1 MNREKLPSSH
11 QVNKLKQRS
20 WILPLSDSKLA
31 KFDDLGCKM
40 LGGGFKVKE
49 RDGEDEEKKEGSLL
63 EGNRKFAW
71 ARKENNM

>member
-1 MNREKLPSSH
+1 
-11 QVNKLKQRS
+11 
-20 WILPLSDSKLA
+20 
-31 KFDDLGCKM
+31 M

-63 EGNRKFAW
+63 EGNRNFAW